1 MTTSIR
7 SGPES
12 QLFDDGVIEE
22 GAMTMGKKAKAPDK
36 PGPVSGNG
44 AANDEAAGIEAV
56 DVGDTALI
64 AIEKDIGN
72 STTVIQPQPAIQS
85 GNTRKRIEDYME
97 MKRAARELHDLD
109 DFDH

>member
-1 MTTSIR
+1 
-7 SGPES
+7 
-12 QLFDDGVIEE
+12 
-22 GAMTMGKKAKAPDK
+22 MTMDNEAKAPDK
-36 PGPVSGNG
+36 PEPVSGNG
-44 AANDEAAGIEAV
+44 AANDDIGDTQIV

-72 STTVIQPQPAIQS
+72 STTVIQPPPAIQS
-85 GNTRKRIEDYME
+85 GNTRRRIEDYME